1 MRDCRNVLHARL
13 ATTRKEQ
20 KHNCGGTSDHAEK
33 ARDQPARKPK
43 RENLPVRLFFRGT
56 MKGSD
61 AIRNRYP
68 TYDPPRTA
76 GRFRTDCQGPA
87 RAALERVAIP
97 TSGDSKAAGS
107 AGRRQP
113 DSR

>member
-43 RENLPVRLFFRGT
+43 RENLP
-56 MKGSD
+56 
-61 AIRNRYP
+61 A
-68 TYDPPRTA
+68 
-76 GRFRTDCQGPA
+76 
-87 RAALERVAIP
+87 AALLPQNDEGQRRNQEQV
-97 TSGDSKAAGS
+97 SYVRS
-107 AGRRQP
+107 AE
-113 DSR
+113 DSRQVSY